1 MLGAFGLDKNPQKF
15 KSEQKWDSSMAV
27 HYKTSVSHFKVKN
40 TALKDIDEKG
50 EFKRMLSFLLVDNGG
65 LFFTK

>member
-1 MLGAFGLDKNPQKF
+1 
-15 KSEQKWDSSMAV
+15 MAV

-40 TALKDIDEKG
+40 TPLKDIDEKG
-50 EFKRMLSFLLVDNGG
+50 EFKRMLSFLLVENGR